1 MTPPTGYTKKNTED
15 LFFQKMADAGAAGD
29 LGGQIKPYDR
39 AGLSRG
45 SAQKSQAGVRGAQAL
60 ADGVADAYRVP
71 ATDAAQNSQSNL
83 QYQVN
88 NENYNQ
94 GLTAIAQQDAYSRAL
109 DALSRQQTQASFAGN
124 ALSGLLGTVGSAIGS
139 VNNSSGG
146 MGGMGGTGGTG
157 GNWLDD
163 FLGF

>member
-1 MTPPTGYTKKNTED
+1 M
-15 LFFQKMADAGAAGD
+15 
-29 LGGQIKPYDR
+29 
-39 AGLSRG
+39 
-45 SAQKSQAGVRGAQAL
+45 

-71 ATDAAQNSQSNL
+71 AADAAQNAQSNL

-94 GLTAIAQQDAYSRAL
+94 GLMAIAQQDAYSRAL

-139 VNNSSGG
+139 ANNSS
-146 MGGMGGTGGTG
+146 GGTG
-157 GNWLDD
+157 GNWLDS